1 MHVPLVTFCSLL
13 CAVSLYMHAVLYR
26 VLSAVINGATYRKE
40 IVVVCGFENDTPMF
54 GSIAEIIVTPHQEC
68 FFVLSPLITIAFR
81 YHYHAFEV
89 VPTDTIVVY
98 NYKQLFDFHPLV
110 YTVGIDHSIFVSMK
124 YHLFS

>member
-40 IVVVCGFENDTPMF
+40 IVVVCGSENDTPMF

-68 FFVLSPLITIAFR
+68 FFVLSPLS
-81 YHYHAFEV
+81 
-89 VPTDTIVVY
+89 P
-98 NYKQLFDFHPLV
+98 
-110 YTVGIDHSIFVSMK
+110 
-124 YHLFS
+124 